1 MCPRFLMKDRFVPL
15 TARPLRLGRR
25 TLPTMRQHLIIDAD
39 DTLWENNIYFER
51 AFDEFVEF
59 LAHST
64 LTPTDVRA
72 VLERDRTRRM
82 RGFTATAHRASAATC
97 GNATSGWRSGR
108 SVRMIWS
115 R

>member
-1 MCPRFLMKDRFVPL
+1 MCLIVVDGS
-15 TARPLRLGRR
+15 LR
-25 TLPTMRQHLIIDAD
+25 TMRQHLIIDAD

-64 LTPTDVRA
+64 LPPADVRA
-72 VLERDRTRRM
+72 VLDEIEAPMPGST
-82 RGFTATAHRASAATC
+82 GTAHRASAATC
-97 GNATSGWRSGR
+97 DSATSAWRNGR
-108 SVRMIWS
+108 SVRRIWS